1 MIVLEVKF
9 VADENEFLSMSTDV
23 LGVSKDLN
31 GESERSEFETAII
44 PFAYNKIEE
53 QYKNV
58 SLVNNEY
65 LCADMMNV
73 IVKRAKEFGYILGK
87 LGQNK
92 DYPDTYQLQFKK
104 EETANPMDAIKEKV

>member
-31 GESERSEFETAII
+31 GESERREFETAII
-44 PFAYNKIEE
+44 PFAYKKIEE

-92 DYPDTYQLQFKK
+92 EYPDTYQ
-104 EETANPMDAIKEKV
+104 